1 MFSRIFQVFYFE
13 FVSQQGKPITIGSLV
28 ATTLNSLNKEVNQV
42 NFVTMLAR
50 LLYFSLCR

>member
-50 LLYFSLCR
+50 LL